1 LKRRAFTL
9 IELLVVIAIIAIL
22 AAILFPVFAKARE
35 KARAS
40 SCMSNMKQIGLATMQ
55 YVNDYDETYPLG
67 RTRAGGVSNTGN
79 WAQNIQP
86 YIKSTQVFVC
96 PSNSAGKNATMPDS
110 DPNGP
115 KIAGCYLANHRI
127 MQLMPGTAEDMASVK
142 APANKI
148 MVLEGTAT
156 GWPTGMH
163 ADWNTGTSMLSTTFS
178 GHMQMANYA
187 FCDGHV
193 KALKPTM
200 LMSSTNMVGYFNDC
214 GTNPGALDQINVDV
228 VSAGA
233 LTVLQAIEQKYN

>member
-1 LKRRAFTL
+1 
-9 IELLVVIAIIAIL
+9 VVIAIIAIL

-40 SCMSNMKQIGLATMQ
+40 SCMSNMKQIGLAMMQ
-55 YVNDYDETYPLG
+55 YVNDYDEMYPLG
-67 RTRAGGVSNTGN
+67 RTRAGGVANTGN

-86 YIKSTQVFVC
+86 YIKSTQVFSC
-96 PSNSAGKNATMPDS
+96 PSNSAGRNVRLPDS

-115 KIAGCYLANHRI
+115 WVAGCYLANNRI
-127 MQLMPGTAEDMASVK
+127 CQLMPGTPQDMASVTS
-142 APANKI
+142 PANKI

-156 GWPTGMH
+156 GWPTGLH
-163 ADWNTGTSMLSTTFS
+163 PDWIAGNTSLQTTTFS

-200 LMSSTNMVGYFNDC
+200 LMSPVNMIGYFNDC
-214 GTNPGALDQINVDV
+214 GANPGANQQINTDV
-228 VSAGA
+228 ISPGA
-233 LTVLQAIEQKYN
+233 LANLQILAAKYE